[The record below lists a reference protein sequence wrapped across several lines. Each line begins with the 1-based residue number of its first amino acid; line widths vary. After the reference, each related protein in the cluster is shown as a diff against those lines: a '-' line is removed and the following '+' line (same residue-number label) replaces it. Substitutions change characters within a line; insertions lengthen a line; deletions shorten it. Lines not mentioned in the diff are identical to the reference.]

1 MHRIRGNG
9 YIRYRNTSEDRE
21 MTHTSSLREGSQSAS
36 ASRAVRTR
44 SRLEEEMFVLG
55 AVSDGANNM
64 ESLKTKTELPWPALN
79 EVTASLLRGGFL
91 TVDDGTETPKLS
103 VRKKGLDIVE
113 RYRGILDRIT
123 TARAVMEIDSN

>member
-1 MHRIRGNG
+1 
-9 YIRYRNTSEDRE
+9 

-36 ASRAVRTR
+36 ASRVVRTR

-64 ESLKTKTELPWPALN
+64 ESLKTKTELSWPALN